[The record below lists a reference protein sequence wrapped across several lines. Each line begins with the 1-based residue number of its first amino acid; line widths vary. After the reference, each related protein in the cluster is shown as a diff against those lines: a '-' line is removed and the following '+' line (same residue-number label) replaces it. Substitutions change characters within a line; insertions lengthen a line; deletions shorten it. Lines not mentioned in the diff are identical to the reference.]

1 MSGGA
6 GGLLSA
12 VILQPADLLKTR
24 IQQPPPPSS
33 ATAAATA
40 THAAPASVVATIRSI
55 SSGPAP
61 IRQLWRGTLPSAIR
75 TGVGSAMYFST
86 LNTLRSALAPS
97 SSSTGST
104 RAAASVSATGA
115 AGVAGTGA
123 HATGAGSSSS
133 SSSLPQLPPWAN
145 LLSGAAAR
153 AAIGYVVMPVTVI
166 KVRYESTLYS
176 YQSLADA
183 CTDIFRTEGVRGFF
197 SGWGATA
204 VRDAPYAGLYVL
216 FYEQAKASLGAAAY
230 GRSPAAAG
238 GPALD
243 DNTAMVVNACAG
255 AAAAAAA
262 TAVTNPFDTLKTRI
276 QVDPDKYRNMWTAL
290 QVVWREEAGGRRWRG
305 RALFDGLGLRVA
317 RKAVSSALAWG
328 LYERMVR

>member
-24 IQQPPPPSS
+24 IQQPPLSSS
-33 ATAAATA
+33 ATAPAAV
-40 THAAPASVVATIRSI
+40 PASVVATIRSI
-55 SSGPAP
+55 ASGPAP

-86 LNTLRSALAPS
+86 LNTLRSALARPS
-97 SSSTGST
+97 
-104 RAAASVSATGA
+104 
-115 AGVAGTGA
+115 
-123 HATGAGSSSS
+123 SSSS
-133 SSSLPQLPPWAN
+133 SSSLPQLSPWAN

-176 YQSLADA
+176 YRSLAAA
-183 CTDIFRTEGVRGFF
+183 CADITRTEGVRGFF

-204 VRDAPYAGLYVL
+204 VRDVPYAGLYVL
-216 FYEQAKASLGAAAY
+216 FYEQAKASLGAAVY
-230 GRSPAAAG
+230 GRG
-238 GPALD
+238 GGGVGGASTALD

-290 QVVWREEAGGRRWRG
+290 RVVWGEEAGGRRWPG